1 MPSGGARSRSGPAP
15 DPNALRRARKDDRG
29 SWTELPAEGR
39 TEPAPEWP
47 APTQTAREAELWA
60 EMWATPQALV
70 WERDGLRH
78 YVAMFVR
85 LLAEAEVEKASA
97 ENRKTVRMMYGDLYL
112 TSDSMARARIKIV
125 ADEVTGRRDLTVVDD
140 DDTDDRLSGLGY

>member
-1 MPSGGARSRSGPAP
+1 
-15 DPNALRRARKDDRG
+15 
-29 SWTELPAEGR
+29 
-39 TEPAPEWP
+39 
-47 APTQTAREAELWA
+47 
-60 EMWATPQALV
+60 MWATPQALV

-97 ENRKTVRMMYGDLYL
+97 ENRKTVRMMYADLYL

-125 ADEVTGRRDLTVVDD
+125 DEVEPDAADRAPSNV
-140 DDTDDRLSGLGY
+140 TDIKSRLAGGA